1 MSTTFQNPSRTRR
14 SGSTSASSS
23 HSRNVSAQKTEIII
37 NVYDL
42 LPPGRLSS
50 LLWTLGGSLLHSGI
64 CISNREYAYGGHP
77 KRSVTGVYYTRPKYL
92 PPGGTFRCSILQGF
106 TFNTPEEISSII
118 KSVSNKFLGTDYNL
132 LTNNCNHFTNALCEA
147 LTGKSA
153 PNWLNRAA
161 SIGVALPCMV
171 PREWICPPD
180 VDTQDGE
187 IVDEEYEEDDED
199 AADEHSGMLS
209 GRRRKEAQRRKLEEE
224 EEEDNGLDA
233 EDEEFGASLAGGR
246 RLRDENRSPPPRLVS
261 RTDSAGRPLPAA
273 ETAPVPKA
281 TTMITK

>member
-1 MSTTFQNPSRTRR
+1 MSTTSKKPSRTRR
-14 SGSTSASSS
+14 STSGSIASSS
-23 HSRNVSAQKTEIII
+23 HTRNVSAQKTEIII

-77 KRSVTGVYYTRPKYL
+77 KRNVTGVYYTRPKYL

-106 TFNTPEEISSII
+106 TFKTPEEISSTI
-118 KSVSNKFLGTDYNL
+118 KSVSEKFLGTDYNL

-187 IVDEEYEEDDED
+187 IVDEEYEDDDED
-199 AADEHSGMLS
+199 ADERSGMLS
-209 GRRRKEAQRRKLEEE
+209 GRRRREAQQRKLEED
-224 EEEDNGLDA
+224 EEEDDGLDT

-273 ETAPVPKA
+273 ERAPVPKT
-281 TTMITK
+281 TTMMTK